1 MFYKDRI
8 YFSVTTKT
16 DLRENKDLAE
26 EVLNLV
32 ISFCNAEISKKLMIT
47 YDDEKGHKKPAL
59 TEKSLNK
66 FLAKF
71 REDKIG
77 LLTITD
83 YLSSE
88 TYYEDYGFDLDNIE
102 FECNLTFK
110 KQLNAEYKS
119 ECNVV
124 CMSIKY
130 IDESKTKNFINL
142 FFQIHLMLNGIGSFI
157 NRGTD
162 EQHSTGIFDWQYCRG
177 LTSFSMFWDE
187 QVRGYFWLMF
197 LTDKQVNALGG
208 IEKIDN
214 QGFYSVEKADSGVF
228 IQCTENILD
237 YAIDDALKLRDFL
250 KPIFPPLKKKTGKFF
265 PNREYMEE
273 KMKKGLYLFDEK
285 DML

>member
-8 YFSVTTKT
+8 YFSVATKT

-26 EVLNLV
+26 EVLSLV
-32 ISFCNAEISKKLMIT
+32 ISFCNAEISKKLMLT

-59 TEKSLNK
+59 TEKSLQN
-66 FLAKF
+66 FLEKF
-71 REDKIG
+71 RENKIG

-83 YLSSE
+83 YLSSAI
-88 TYYEDYGFDLDNIE
+88 YYEGYDFDLDNIE
-102 FECNLTFK
+102 FECDITFK
-110 KQLNAEYKS
+110 KQLES
-119 ECNVV
+119 ECNLV
-124 CMSIKY
+124 CVSMKHA
-130 IDESKTKNFINL
+130 DEMKTKKIKNL
-142 FFQIHLMLNGIGSFI
+142 FFQIHCMLNGIGSFI

-162 EQHSTGIFDWQYCRG
+162 EQHSAGIFDWQYYRG
-177 LTSFSMFWDE
+177 QTSFSMFWDE

-197 LTDKQVNALGG
+197 LTDKQVDALGG
-208 IEKIDN
+208 IEKIEE
-214 QGFYSVEKADSGVF
+214 QGFYSIEKTDNGVF

-237 YAIDDALKLRDFL
+237 YTIDDALKLRAFL

>member
-8 YFSVTTKT
+8 YFSVATKT

-59 TEKSLNK
+59 TEKSLQN
-66 FLAKF
+66 FLEKI
-71 REDKIG
+71 RENKIG

-83 YLSSE
+83 YLSSAI
-88 TYYEDYGFDLDNIE
+88 YYEGYDFDLDNIE
-102 FECNLTFK
+102 FECDITFK
-110 KQLNAEYKS
+110 KQLES
-119 ECNVV
+119 ECNLV
-124 CMSIKY
+124 CMSVKHVDEMKTNKF
-130 IDESKTKNFINL
+130 IDL
-142 FFQIHLMLNGIGSFI
+142 FFQIHCMLNGIGSFI
-157 NRGTD
+157 NRGTN
-162 EQHSTGIFDWQYCRG
+162 EQHSAGIFDWQYYRG
-177 LTSFSMFWDE
+177 QTSFSMFWDE

-197 LTDKQVNALGG
+197 LTDKQVNDLGG
-208 IEKIDN
+208 TEKVEN
-214 QGFYSVEKADSGVF
+214 QGFYSVKKTDNGVF

-237 YAIDDALKLRDFL
+237 YTIDDALKLRAFL
-250 KPIFPPLKKKTGKFF
+250 KPLFPPLKKKTGKFF
-265 PNREYMEE
+265 PNREFMEE

>member
-1 MFYKDRI
+1 MYIKDRI
-8 YFSVTTKT
+8 YFSVATKT

-83 YLSSE
+83 YLSSAI
-88 TYYEDYGFDLDNIE
+88 YYEGYDFDLDNIE
-102 FECNLTFK
+102 FECNVTFK
-110 KQLNAEYKS
+110 KQLES
-119 ECNVV
+119 ECNLV
-124 CMSIKY
+124 CVSMKH
-130 IDESKTKNFINL
+130 IDEMKTKKIINL
-142 FFQIHLMLNGIGSFI
+142 FFQIHCMLNGIGSFI

-162 EQHSTGIFDWQYCRG
+162 EQHSCGIFDMQYYHTQN
-177 LTSFSMFWDE
+177 LFSMFWDE

-197 LTDKQVNALGG
+197 LTDKQVDALGG
-208 IEKIDN
+208 IEKVEN
-214 QGFYSVEKADSGVF
+214 QGFYSVKKTDNGVF

-237 YAIDDALKLRDFL
+237 YTIDDASKLRAFL